1 MRKRVQAKDR
11 TISPHLDEKTSHYQ
25 RERIKSLH
33 RFIKLPLL
41 PHKYQ
46 FLNHSLSLSFHTH
59 TLLHSPS
66 TRVLMQALLALTYI
80 NQARTWS
87 PAPRPP
93 LGARCFQLLTPK
105 RRGYRFVRWIKPR
118 KRRLRISS
126 LTHLTGSGKERR
138 ANGGNKLARQKWRS

>member
-41 PHKYQ
+41 PHKNQ
-46 FLNHSLSLSFHTH
+46 FLNHSLSLSLFPHTPSLTFHSRPNH
-59 TLLHSPS
+59 K
-66 TRVLMQALLALTYI
+66 MQALVALTYI

-87 PAPRPP
+87 PAPTPP

-105 RRGYRFVRWIKPR
+105 RQGDRFAR
-118 KRRLRISS
+118 KGGVDKAPKTPAANRQPHSPHREW
-126 LTHLTGSGKERR
+126 KR
-138 ANGGNKLARQKWRS
+138 AESEWRQ